1 MRSWLPDDCHPVD
14 GNVYAN
20 LCAWLGEG
28 RIVVLP
34 AHPSARQGLLDW
46 TARYAPLCP
55 DVHIHDCP
63 LTDYFLSNCHPC
75 LVSLN
80 SGGSSSSSSPLSDL
94 APLGSAILTSRRGSD
109 PSSTLDQPWWPVRE
123 RKAGYSSSETTLGYD
138 PWSDASSFAPIIRN
152 YEQKEY
158 TLPRPRPE
166 SYILPPPATKS
177 RTPRVLQVEV
187 FRRPVGS
194 ARSSFEAM

>member
-1 MRSWLPDDCHPVD
+1 MFMQIFAPGSAKAGSWCYLPILPLAK
-14 GNVYAN
+14 VYS
-20 LCAWLGEG
+20 
-28 RIVVLP
+28 I
-34 AHPSARQGLLDW
+34 GLLGKSCSLAITPRSPTSSD
-46 TARYAPLCP
+46 L
-55 DVHIHDCP
+55 P
-63 LTDYFLSNCHPC
+63 LTSPSFPGAAS
-75 LVSLN
+75 VSLN
-80 SGGSSSSSSPLSDL
+80 SGGSSSSSPLSDL
-94 APLGSAILTSRRGSD
+94 APLGSATLTSRRGSD
-109 PSSTLDQPWWPVRE
+109 PSSTVDQPWWPVRE
-123 RKAGYSSSETTLGYD
+123 RKAGYPSSETTLGYD